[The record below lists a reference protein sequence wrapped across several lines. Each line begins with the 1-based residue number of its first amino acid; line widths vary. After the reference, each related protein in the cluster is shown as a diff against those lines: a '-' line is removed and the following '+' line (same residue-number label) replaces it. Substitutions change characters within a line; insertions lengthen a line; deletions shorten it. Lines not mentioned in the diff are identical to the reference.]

1 MDVSEI
7 HDVHHVSTT
16 VHTEKGQKKE
26 KARESHTRHG
36 MQVRQCG
43 QSRQGF
49 AWPLPTSISFHDV
62 PGKFL
67 VPGG

>member
-7 HDVHHVSTT
+7 HGVHHVSTT
-16 VHTEKGQKKE
+16 VNTEESKKKE

-43 QSRQGF
+43 QSRKGYSLGLS
-49 AWPLPTSISFHDV
+49 PLQFLSTTSRAISWC
-62 PGKFL
+62 
-67 VPGG
+67 

>member
-7 HDVHHVSTT
+7 HNVHHVSTT
-16 VHTEKGQKKE
+16 GNTEEGKKKE
-26 KARESHTRHG
+26 KTKESHTRRG

-43 QSRQGF
+43 QSRKGF
-49 AWPLPTSISFHDV
+49 AWPLSTSISFHDV
-62 PGKFL
+62 PGNLL